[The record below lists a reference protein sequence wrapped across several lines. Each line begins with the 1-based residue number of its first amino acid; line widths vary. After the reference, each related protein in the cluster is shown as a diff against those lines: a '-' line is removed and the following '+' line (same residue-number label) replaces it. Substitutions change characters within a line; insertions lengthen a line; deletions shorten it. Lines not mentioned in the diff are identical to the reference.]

1 MEASPRIHAPDGG
14 ACILRRDRVLQ
25 RQDRASPHLVYVK
38 VDDGEGDAGHDVE
51 PAPAARAAIEP
62 RLPRAVT
69 WGLQDSQAFCRKK
82 GARLQRRSPRQGSP
96 ARRRRRPPRAEAAAA
111 TDQKREGDET

>member
-38 VDDGEGDAGHDVE
+38 VDEGEGDAGHDVE

-62 RLPRAVT
+62 AANSRDVGAV
-69 WGLQDSQAFCRKK
+69 DSQAFCRKK